1 MNKLISLL
9 IPRVEAALLEPIKLI
24 DPFKGTGPKSLPD
37 LIDKLAGI
45 IFTISIAIAPIFY
58 VYAGYQLMTSGG
70 DAKKIQTGW
79 NTVKWTTVGVAIVLL
94 ANAIT
99 GFIKNFLEV
108 S

>member
-9 IPRVEAALLEPIKLI
+9 VPRVEAALEPIKLI
-24 DPFKGTGPKSLPD
+24 DPFRGTGPQSLPA
-37 LIDKLAGI
+37 LIDKIAGI
-45 IFTISIAIAPIFY
+45 IFTVSIALAPIFY
-58 VYAGYQLMTSGG
+58 IYAGYQLMSSGG
-70 DAKKIQTGW
+70 DPKKTQTGW
-79 NTVKWTTVGVAIVLL
+79 NTIKWTTVGVAIVLL